1 MNRNWMALPQPPD
14 KGKNPVLRFTSV
26 ATQMAITIFLG
37 VWGGIQLDRYLGF
50 ESPIMT
56 LICSL
61 LGVVMAV
68 YIVIRDVLR
77 KP

>member
-1 MNRNWMALPQPPD
+1 M
-14 KGKNPVLRFTSV
+14 

-37 VWGGIQLDRYLGF
+37 VWGGMKLDESFQF
-50 ESPIMT
+50 ETPVMT

-61 LGVVMAV
+61 LGVIMAV

-77 KP
+77 KR

>member
-1 MNRNWMALPQPPD
+1 MPTEPSQQPN
-14 KGKNPVLRFTSV
+14 KGSGGSILRYTSM

-37 VWGGIQLDRYLGF
+37 VWGGIKLDQFFQF
-50 ESPIMT
+50 ETPVMT

-61 LGVVMAV
+61 LGVVLAV

-77 KP
+77 KR

>member
-1 MNRNWMALPQPPD
+1 MQSSTPPN
-14 KGKNPVLRFTSV
+14 KAGKHSILRYTSM

-37 VWGGIQLDRYLGF
+37 VWGGMKLDQSFQF
-50 ESPIMT
+50 EKPVMT

-61 LGVVMAV
+61 LGVVLAV

-77 KP
+77 KR

>member
-1 MNRNWMALPQPPD
+1 MQSSTLPN
-14 KGKNPVLRFTSV
+14 KAGNNSILRYTSM

-37 VWGGIQLDRYLGF
+37 VWGGIKLDQFFQF
-50 ESPIMT
+50 ETPVMT

-61 LGVVMAV
+61 LGVILAV

-77 KP
+77 KR

>member
-1 MNRNWMALPQPPD
+1 MQPSVPPN
-14 KGKNPVLRFTSV
+14 KQGNNTILRYTSL

-37 VWGGIQLDRYLGF
+37 VWGGMKLDDYF
-50 ESPIMT
+50 QFDTPFMT

-61 LGVVMAV
+61 LGVVLAV

-77 KP
+77 KR

>member
-1 MNRNWMALPQPPD
+1 M
-14 KGKNPVLRFTSV
+14 

-37 VWGGIQLDRYLGF
+37 VWGGMKLDQSFQF
-50 ESPIMT
+50 EKPVMT

-61 LGVVMAV
+61 LGVVLAV

-77 KP
+77 KR

>member
-1 MNRNWMALPQPPD
+1 MQPSVPPN
-14 KGKNPVLRFTSV
+14 KQGNNSILRYTSL

-37 VWGGIQLDRYLGF
+37 VWGGMKLDSYF
-50 ESPIMT
+50 QFDTPVMT

-61 LGVVMAV
+61 LGVTLAV

-77 KP
+77 KR

>member
-1 MNRNWMALPQPPD
+1 MQSSTPPNREGN
-14 KGKNPVLRFTSV
+14 NSIIRYTSM

-37 VWGGIQLDRYLGF
+37 VWGGIKLDQFFQF
-50 ESPIMT
+50 EIPLMT

-61 LGVVMAV
+61 LGVIMAV

-77 KP
+77 KR

>member
-1 MNRNWMALPQPPD
+1 MSTELSQPPN
-14 KGKNPVLRFTSV
+14 KGRNGSILRYTSM

-37 VWGGIQLDRYLGF
+37 VWGGLKLDDYF
-50 ESPIMT
+50 QFDTPFMT

-61 LGVVMAV
+61 LGVVLAV

-77 KP
+77 KR